1 MVDAIP
7 LIALVVIFIASLW
20 RGRSVS
26 RSSGDNAWAFGSAK
40 GRQRLAG
47 AAFAISIIIL
57 ASAAAIAALNPESA
71 YAPIGALI
79 SIAGGA
85 IVIIAQIQMGR
96 AWRVGVRKGD
106 APLFVQHGLFRFS
119 RNPIFVGMML
129 IGLGIAVTANSWW
142 AWAAL
147 LAFVLACREQ
157 VRIEEAH
164 LNDSFGGAYISFKND
179 VPRWIGIP
187 K

>member
-7 LIALVVIFIASLW
+7 LIALIVIFIASLW
-20 RGRSVS
+20 RGHSVS

-47 AAFAISIIIL
+47 AAFAISIVML
-57 ASAAAIAALNPESA
+57 AFAAAEAALRSESS
-71 YAPIGALI
+71 YGLIGALV
-79 SIAGGA
+79 SMAGGA
-85 IVIIAQIQMGR
+85 IVIFAQVQMGR

-106 APLFVQHGLFRFS
+106 APLFIRHGLFRFS

-129 IGLGIAVTANSWW
+129 VGLGIAVVANSWW

-147 LAFVLACREQ
+147 ISFVLACREQ

-164 LNDSFGGAYISFKND
+164 LSDNFGRAYIIFKND
-179 VPRWIGIP
+179 VPRWIGIH

>member
-7 LIALVVIFIASLW
+7 LIALAVIFVASIW

-26 RSSGDNAWAFGSAK
+26 RASGDNAWAFGSAK

-47 AAFAISIIIL
+47 VAFAISIVIL
-57 ASAAAIAALNPESA
+57 AFAAAEAAFSSGSA
-71 YAPIGALI
+71 YALIGALV

-85 IVIIAQIQMGR
+85 IVIIAQFQMGR
-96 AWRVGVRKGD
+96 AWRVGVREGD
-106 APLFVQHGLFRFS
+106 APLFIQHGLFRFS

-129 IGLGIAVTANSWW
+129 VGLGIALTANSWW
-142 AWAAL
+142 AWTAL

-157 VRIEEAH
+157 VRIEEVH
-164 LNDSFGGAYISFKND
+164 LNDSFGRAYISFNND

>member
-7 LIALVVIFIASLW
+7 LIALIVIFIASLW

-40 GRQRLAG
+40 GKQRLAG
-47 AAFAISIIIL
+47 AAFAISIVIL
-57 ASAAAIAALNPESA
+57 AFAAAEAALRIEST
-71 YAPIGALI
+71 YALI
-79 SIAGGA
+79 SALVSVAGGA
-85 IVIIAQIQMGR
+85 IVIFAQVQMGR
-96 AWRVGVRKGD
+96 AWRVGVREGD

-119 RNPIFVGMML
+119 RNPIFLGMML
-129 IGLGIAVTANSWW
+129 VGFGIAVTANSWW

-164 LNDSFGGAYISFKND
+164 LLENFANIYSDFCNQ
-179 VPRWIGIP
+179 VPRWLVI
-187 K
+187 